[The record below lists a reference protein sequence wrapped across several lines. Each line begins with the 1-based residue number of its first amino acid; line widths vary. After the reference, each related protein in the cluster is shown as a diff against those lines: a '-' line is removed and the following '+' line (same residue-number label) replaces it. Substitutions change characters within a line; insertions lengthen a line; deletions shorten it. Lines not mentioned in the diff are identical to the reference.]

1 MTKRTVD
8 VSIPVGPVHPCW
20 KEPARVKCETRGEF
34 VLSAEVELG
43 YMKKGIERIMR
54 GRPWQEVMFLAERVC
69 GICSVIH
76 NMVFIEALEKI
87 SAIPVPERAALLR
100 VIVNELDRMQSHI
113 LANFSYC
120 YTIEHETLGMYLLDT
135 RERVMDELERITGA
149 RVTCA
154 YIVPGGVRFD
164 LRPEDA
170 HHLRAG
176 LDALERDITRYMGM
190 FEHGPLIALRSRGIG
205 ILTREA
211 AEEAYAVGPTA
222 RASGIPGIDRRLRHP
237 TYQKLGFAPV
247 SRQEG
252 DNFARIMVRFQEVLQ
267 SIGLIRKC
275 LDILPEGPIRG
286 GGIPGAGE
294 IAYSGEA
301 PRGELSYFIRT
312 DEAGRVVEIS
322 IQTPSIMNIEAC
334 CHYMLKGVASLA
346 DVPSTFVS
354 SDPCIACTER

>member
-1 MTKRTVD
+1 MKRTVD
-8 VSIPVGPVHPCW
+8 VSIPIGPIHPCF
-20 KEPARVKCETRGEF
+20 KEPARVKCETKGEF

-76 NMVFIEALEKI
+76 NMVFIEALEQI
-87 SAIPVPERAALLR
+87 SAIFVPERAALLR

-120 YTIEHETLGMYLLDT
+120 YTIEHETLGMYLLDV
-135 RERVMDELERITGA
+135 REHVMDELERITGA

-164 LRPEDA
+164 LRHEDTL
-170 HHLRAG
+170 HLRANLAAIEG
-176 LDALERDITRYMGM
+176 EVVRYMHM
-190 FEHGPLIALRSRGIG
+190 FESGPLIALRSRSIG
-205 ILTREA
+205 VLTREA
-211 AEEAYAVGPTA
+211 ALEACAVGPTA
-222 RASGIPGIDRRLRHP
+222 RASGMPEIDRRLRHP
-237 TYQKLGFAPV
+237 TYQKLGFTPV
-247 SRQEG
+247 SRTEG
-252 DNFARIMVRFQEVLQ
+252 DNYARIMVRFQEVLE
-267 SIGLIRKC
+267 SIAIIRRC
-275 LDILPEGPIRG
+275 LDMLPEGPIRG

-301 PRGELSYFIRT
+301 PRGELSYFIKT
-312 DEAGRVVEIS
+312 DAAGRVLDIA

-354 SDPCIACTER
+354 ADPCIACTER

>member
-1 MTKRTVD
+1 MKRTVD

-20 KEPARVKCETRGEF
+20 KEPARVKCETRGEM

-76 NMVFIEALEKI
+76 NMVFIEALEGI
-87 SAIPVPERAALLR
+87 SGIPVPPRAALLR
-100 VIVNELDRMQSHI
+100 VVVNELDRIQSHL

-120 YTIEHETLGMYLLDT
+120 YTIEHETLAMYLLDV
-135 RERVMDELERITGA
+135 REKVMDQLERITGA

-170 HHLRAG
+170 AALRA
-176 LDALERDITRYMGM
+176 ALAGIGTEVRRYREM
-190 FEHGPLIALRSRGIG
+190 FEGGPLIALRSRGVG

-211 AEEAYAVGPTA
+211 AREAHAVGPTA
-222 RASGIPGIDRRLRHP
+222 RASGIPVDRRTEHP
-237 TYQKLGFAPV
+237 TYRSLGFSPV
-247 SRQEG
+247 TRTEG
-252 DNFARIMVRFQEVLQ
+252 DNFARVMVRFMEIDQ
-267 SIGLIRKC
+267 SIGLIEKC
-275 LDILPEGPIRG
+275 LDALSPGPIRG
-286 GGIPGAGE
+286 GGIPGEGE

-301 PRGELSYFIRT
+301 PRGELTYFVKT
-312 DEAGRVVEIS
+312 DAAGRIREIS

-334 CHYMLKGVASLA
+334 CHYMLKGVTSLA
-346 DVPSTFVS
+346 DVTSTFVS
-354 SDPCIACTER
+354 ADPCIACTER